1 MIVINSVTLQYASDL
16 AQTAANVAHEAQ
28 PYPQE
33 SPVFKGLADLSNAF
47 SSASLRLLEASIAP
61 IQPAP
66 EVPQIPV
73 TPIIPVEPELPP
85 AEPEELESDP
95 VEEDPAPD
103 QLPSQE
109 ETPVVS

>member
-1 MIVINSVTLQYASDL
+1 MIVKDSVTLQYARDL
-16 AQTAANVAHEAQ
+16 ALTAANVAHEAQ

-61 IQPAP
+61 IAPAP
-66 EVPQIPV
+66 EVPQIPS

-85 AEPEELESDP
+85 AEPEELEPDP
-95 VEEDPAPD
+95 VEEDPEPG
-103 QLPSQE
+103 QLPNQE